1 MDGKQMQRQKRDVII
16 VAIVVVAI
24 IATAIGLFF
33 LIRYVRDKNYK
44 KEHWFESDAT
54 IITLRNDH
62 TKDVEKEIELTG
74 KDFVDSDGKEVL
86 IVDFML
92 SENTYIDRDFDIGI
106 INDNVTIRELGRV
119 PSAKDKDFARRS
131 INDGE
136 MVRGDGIAYERLFY
150 NLYKRADNDSLEFF
164 KVIEIHLYYD
174 TEKYP
179 FK

>member
-1 MDGKQMQRQKRDVII
+1 MQTEKRNVLIVVIAAIVII
-16 VAIVVVAI
+16 GV
-24 IATAIGLFF
+24 AIGLFF
-33 LIRYVRDKNYK
+33 LISSVKDRNYK

-92 SENTYIDRDFDIGI
+92 SENTYIDRNFDIGI

-119 PSAKDKDFARRS
+119 SSAKDKDVVRHS

-136 MVRGDGIAYERLFY
+136 MIQGDGVAYEKLFY
-150 NLYKRADNDSLEFF
+150 NLYKHSDDDSLEFF
-164 KVIEIHLYYD
+164 KVIEIHLHYD

>member
-1 MDGKQMQRQKRDVII
+1 MQRQKRDVII

-44 KEHWFESDAT
+44 KEHWFESDTT

-62 TKDVEKEIELTG
+62 TKDFEKEIELTG

-92 SENTYIDRDFDIGI
+92 SENTYIDRNFDIGI